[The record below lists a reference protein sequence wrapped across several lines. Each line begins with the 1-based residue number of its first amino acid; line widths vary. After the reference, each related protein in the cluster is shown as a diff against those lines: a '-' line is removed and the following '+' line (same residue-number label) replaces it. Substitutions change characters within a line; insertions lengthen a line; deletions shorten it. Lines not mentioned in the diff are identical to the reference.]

1 MEKFFNPQSIAI
13 IGVTEKKKSIPR
25 YILDNTQRWGY
36 NGKIYGVTPGYGG
49 QTVQG
54 IPIFEGIS
62 DLPEIPDLAV
72 LLIPAKYVP
81 VVLEECG
88 KFGIK
93 RVAILSGG
101 FNESGESGASLA
113 EEVKSIASQYK
124 IRFLGPNGLS
134 VADGVSGVCLPFVP
148 HQKMK
153 RGGFSLISQ
162 SGGFFLVLWNMMRD
176 ENMGMARFV
185 SIGNKLNVDECD
197 MLEYLGSDPET
208 KVIGMYL
215 ESIQNGERLVEVASK
230 IDKPIIAIKA
240 NRSEA
245 GSRAAMSHTAS
256 MSNNDSI
263 VDAAFERAGIIR
275 VEHINDLV
283 TVARAFELPPMRGDR
298 LMVMT
303 PGGGSAVM
311 MADLAEK
318 NGFTFAD
325 PGKDFFEGLNRYTN
339 AGGIIRFANPL
350 DMGDIYDIHSY
361 PEIIGDVLHSD
372 GVDGAVYGH
381 AWPLLPE
388 DDDSIFKTMFHTDI
402 SEDVIHTME
411 AAGKPLAVSMSAS
424 TEVLRKMKHNLSYPI
439 FDRVEDAIWALR
451 KQADFHARRN
461 AAKEEYAEPDDMMLD
476 DMELYLQEKS
486 GDVGE
491 DMLFPLKSA
500 GIDSPQTVVARNREE
515 AVEVGG
521 EMGFPV
527 VMKVVSPDVLH
538 KSDAG
543 GVVIGVDSE
552 VAAGEAYDGIMAGVK
567 EYNPHA
573 RVDGIRVS
581 AKAPEGHDMF
591 IGGMRDD
598 SFGPVVVFGY
608 GGIYT
613 EVFED
618 VERVLCPA
626 GTSEIREKLER
637 LKCHTILRGTR
648 GKPGA
653 DIDALVDIIH
663 RVSVIMKRFPCIR
676 ELDLNPV
683 RVFESGEGVRAL
695 DARAR
700 IVHDAEEAEG
710 ETIREGAGDEQ
721 YLSCGS

>member
-36 NGKIYGVTPGYGG
+36 SGKIYGVTPGYGG

-54 IPIFEGIS
+54 IPVYEGIR
-62 DLPEIPDLAV
+62 DLPEIPELAV
-72 LLIPAKYVP
+72 LLIPAKFVP

-113 EEVKSIASQYK
+113 EEVKSIASQYN

-134 VADGVSGVCLPFVP
+134 VADAVSGVCLPFVP

-283 TVARAFELPPMRGDR
+283 TVARAFELPPMRGER

-339 AGGIIRFANPL
+339 AGGIIRFSNPL

-451 KQADFHARRN
+451 KQADFYAGKN
-461 AAKEEYAEPDDMMLD
+461 VPKKESVEPVDMVLD
-476 DMELYLQEKS
+476 DMELYLQGKS
-486 GDVGE
+486 GDIGE
-491 DMLFPLKSA
+491 DMLFPLMSA
-500 GIDSPQTVVARNREE
+500 GIDSPQTVVARDREE
-515 AVEVGG
+515 A
-521 EMGFPV
+521 
-527 VMKVVSPDVLH
+527 
-538 KSDAG
+538 
-543 GVVIGVDSE
+543 I
-552 VAAGEAYDGIMAGVK
+552 
-567 EYNPHA
+567 
-573 RVDGIRVS
+573 
-581 AKAPEGHDMF
+581 
-591 IGGMRDD
+591 
-598 SFGPVVVFGY
+598 
-608 GGIYT
+608 
-613 EVFED
+613 
-618 VERVLCPA
+618 
-626 GTSEIREKLER
+626 
-637 LKCHTILRGTR
+637 
-648 GKPGA
+648 
-653 DIDALVDIIH
+653 
-663 RVSVIMKRFPCIR
+663 
-676 ELDLNPV
+676 
-683 RVFESGEGVRAL
+683 
-695 DARAR
+695 
-700 IVHDAEEAEG
+700 
-710 ETIREGAGDEQ
+710 
-721 YLSCGS
+721 